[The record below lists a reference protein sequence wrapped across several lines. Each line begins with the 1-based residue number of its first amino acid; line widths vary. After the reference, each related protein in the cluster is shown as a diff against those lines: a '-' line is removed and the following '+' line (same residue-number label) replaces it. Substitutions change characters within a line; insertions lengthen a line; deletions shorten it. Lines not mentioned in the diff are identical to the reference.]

1 MQFSAVNMGEAERF
15 HVSKAELVPPGQCQ
29 EAAVS
34 GPLLSNLADHWDFV
48 AVKVNVHL

>member
-34 GPLLSNLADHWDFV
+34 GPLLSSSASHLDFG
-48 AVKVNVHL
+48 ALQVKVHL